1 MANPIGA
8 GSNPNIIRALQAA
21 LVADGYL
28 APVNG
33 TFDDATIAAL
43 EAFQGDN
50 ALPVQPSCDEACWQA
65 LFAVHVKR

>member
-8 GSNPNIIRALQAA
+8 GSDPNIIRSLQAA
-21 LVADGYL
+21 LVADGYM
-28 APVNG
+28 APING

-50 ALPVQPSCDEACWQA
+50 ALPVQPSCDTACWAA
-65 LFAVHVKR
+65 LFAVHVKS